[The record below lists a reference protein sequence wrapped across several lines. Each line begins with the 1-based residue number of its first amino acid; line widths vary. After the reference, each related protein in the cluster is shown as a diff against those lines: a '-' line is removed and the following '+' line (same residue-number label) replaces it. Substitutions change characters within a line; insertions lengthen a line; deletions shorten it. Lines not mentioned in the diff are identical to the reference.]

1 MPQVYHNYKRKST
14 KGWPLANVVM
24 DFSGGALSFAQ
35 ILVDSQA
42 RGKPVFGTGSATG
55 FDIIK
60 FMLSV
65 ISMIF
70 DAIFLWQHFV
80 LYNPKKRLVTGTGSD
95 HSKQY

>member
-1 MPQVYHNYKRKST
+1 
-14 KGWPLANVVM
+14 M

-35 ILVDSQA
+35 ILVDSVA

-70 DAIFLWQHFV
+70 DGIFLWQHFV
-80 LYNPKKRLVTGTGSD
+80 LYNPNKRLLTTTSSQP
-95 HSKQY
+95 SKKL